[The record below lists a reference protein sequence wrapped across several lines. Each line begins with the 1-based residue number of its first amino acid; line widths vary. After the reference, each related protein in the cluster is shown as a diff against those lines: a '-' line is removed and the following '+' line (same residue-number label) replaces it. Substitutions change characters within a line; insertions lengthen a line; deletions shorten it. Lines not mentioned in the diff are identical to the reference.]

1 MTFEGIRGSSF
12 TGDLAIDDV
21 SISNGSCFG
30 QTSAP
35 PTFLPVSTDDPS
47 SGLPSAPPT
56 LLPVSTDD
64 PSSGLP
70 SSVLPQLN
78 STTSST
84 HNQSSPP
91 TTSPGLVYSSLSKQ
105 IALDVEISP

>member
-47 SGLPSAPPT
+47 SGLPS
-56 LLPVSTDD
+56 
-64 PSSGLP
+64 
-70 SSVLPQLN
+70 SVLPQLN

-84 HNQSSPP
+84 HNQSAPP
-91 TTSPGLVYSSLSKQ
+91 TTSPGMVYSSLSKQ